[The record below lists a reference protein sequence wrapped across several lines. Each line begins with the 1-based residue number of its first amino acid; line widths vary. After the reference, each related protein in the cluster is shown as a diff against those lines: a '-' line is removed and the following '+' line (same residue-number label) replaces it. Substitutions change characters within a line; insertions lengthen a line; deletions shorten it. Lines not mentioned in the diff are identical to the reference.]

1 MKQRKTIIVLAIAA
15 VILLSYTAAKTWAA
29 DSGDA
34 SETVAG
40 KAKEIIVG
48 IYPFLRPPQEH
59 RLHYPSA
66 YICFDGKIH
75 QKMDNRGI
83 WMTEGNEEVGVELK
97 EPNCGASPFS
107 KVPSVA
113 VTVETT
119 GNANGNIDSIINRYN
134 ATIKQVTQQWVRIRL
149 DGGHKDNSQP
159 IRIHWI
165 AAEIE

>member
-15 VILLSYTAAKTWAA
+15 AILLSYKAAKTWAA

-40 KAKEIIVG
+40 KAREIIAG
-48 IYPFLRPPQEH
+48 MYPFLRPPQEH

-107 KVPSVA
+107 KVPSVV

-119 GNANGNIDSIINRYN
+119 ANAM
-134 ATIKQVTQQWVRIRL
+134 
-149 DGGHKDNSQP
+149 
-159 IRIHWI
+159 
-165 AAEIE
+165 EILIQ

>member
-15 VILLSYTAAKTWAA
+15 TLLLPYTAAKTWAS

-40 KAKEIIVG
+40 KAREFIAGV
-48 IYPFLRPPQEH
+48 YPFLRPPQEH

-75 QKMDNRGI
+75 QKMDDRGI

-119 GNANGNIDSIINRYN
+119 ANANGNMDSIINRYN

>member
-1 MKQRKTIIVLAIAA
+1 MKQQKTIIVLAIAA
-15 VILLSYTAAKTWAA
+15 AIFSYTAAKTWAA

-40 KAKEIIVG
+40 KAREIIAG
-48 IYPFLRPPQEH
+48 IYPFLRPPQVH

-83 WMTEGNEEVGVELK
+83 WMTEGNEEVGIELK

-107 KVPSVA
+107 KVPSVT

-119 GNANGNIDSIINRYN
+119 ANAKESMDAIINRYN

-149 DGGHKDNSQP
+149 DAGQRDNSQP

-165 AAEIE
+165 AAESE